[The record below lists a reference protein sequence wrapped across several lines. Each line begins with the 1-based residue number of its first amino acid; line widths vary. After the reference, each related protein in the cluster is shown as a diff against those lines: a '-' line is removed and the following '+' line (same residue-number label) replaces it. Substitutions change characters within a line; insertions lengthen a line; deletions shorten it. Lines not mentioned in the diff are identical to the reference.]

1 MKILTQ
7 TARILTGLLFVFSG
21 LVKGI
26 DPMGTAFKFGD
37 YFTAFRMGFLDDL
50 ALPLSILL
58 CLVEFITG
66 MMLLSGSMVRLA
78 SWMAALFM
86 ALFTPLTLVLALFNP
101 VSDCGCFGDAII
113 MTNWQT
119 FFKNVVITLLV
130 VFVFIRKD
138 DPAGTLPVR
147 TGLNFTLVFIFLFL
161 LFMRYNLAYLPMI
174 DFRPYKVGTNLP
186 EAMAIPPDAEP
197 DKYDIRFIYE
207 KDGVSKEFTL
217 NDYPADDTTWKF
229 VDQKSV
235 LISRGYLPSIHDF
248 TLISRE
254 GADMT
259 DEVTGHQGD
268 IVLMVARRLENSD
281 RKGLVKGYDLGITLR
296 DRGIKFYI
304 ITAST
309 PETAGELVTGFD
321 ALFADEV
328 MLKTVIRSD
337 PGFVFLHNGTVMAK
351 WSHHNLP
358 EKEKFEGDL
367 NSLALKF
374 QAATKN
380 RLVVAG
386 AVLAILLAIAL
397 TLPFRLK
404 TNHGNKKEKLSKS
417 NIQ

>member
-21 LVKGI
+21 FVKGI

-37 YFTAFRMGFLDDL
+37 YFTAFRMDFLDDL

-78 SWMAALFM
+78 SWMAAIFM
-86 ALFTPLTLVLALFNP
+86 ALFTPLTLVLAIFNP

-130 VFVFIRKD
+130 VYVFIKRD
-138 DPAGTLPVR
+138 DRTGTLPVR
-147 TGLNFTLVFIFLFL
+147 AGLNFTLALIFLFL
-161 LFMRYNLAYLPMI
+161 LFMRYNLSYLPMI

-186 EAMAIPPDAEP
+186 EAMAVPHDAEP

-235 LISRGYLPSIHDF
+235 LISRGYIPPIHDF

-259 DEVTGHQGD
+259 DEVTGNQGD
-268 IVLMVARRLENSD
+268 MVLMVARRLEKSD
-281 RKGLVKGYDLGITLR
+281 RKGLVKGYDLGIALL

-304 ITAST
+304 VTAST
-309 PETAGELVTGFD
+309 PSTAGELVTGFD
-321 ALFADEV
+321 ALFADEI

-337 PGFVFLHNGTVMAK
+337 PGFVLLHNGTVMAK
-351 WSHHNLP
+351 WSYHNLP
-358 EKEKFEGDL
+358 AKEQFKGDL
-367 NSLALKF
+367 NSLALSY
-374 QAATKN
+374 QTATKN
-380 RLVVAG
+380 RLAVAAALL
-386 AVLAILLAIAL
+386 AVLLAIAL

-404 TNHGNKKEKLSKS
+404 SDPGNNKETL
-417 NIQ
+417 

>member
-21 LVKGI
+21 FVKGI

-37 YFTAFRMGFLDDL
+37 YFTAFKLGFLDDL
-50 ALPLSILL
+50 ALPLAILL

-86 ALFTPLTLVLALFNP
+86 ALFTPLTLVLAIFNP
-101 VSDCGCFGDAII
+101 VSDCGCFGDAIHL
-113 MTNWQT
+113 TNWQT

-130 VFVFIRKD
+130 VFVFIRRD
-138 DPAGTLPVR
+138 DRTGTLSVKA
-147 TGLNFTLVFIFLFL
+147 GLIFTLVVSFLFL
-161 LFMRYNLAYLPMI
+161 LFMRYNLTYLPII

-186 EAMAIPPDAEP
+186 EAMAIPPDAVP

-207 KDGVSKEFTL
+207 KDGVSREFTL

-235 LISRGYLPSIHDF
+235 LISKGYVPPIHDF
-248 TLISRE
+248 TLISSE
-254 GADMT
+254 GTDMT
-259 DEVTGHQGD
+259 DNVTGHQGD
-268 IVLMVARRLENSD
+268 VVLMVARRLEKSD
-281 RKGLVKGYDLGITLR
+281 REGLVKGYDLGIALR
-296 DRGIKFYI
+296 EREVKFYI
-304 ITAST
+304 VTAST
-309 PETAGELVTGFD
+309 PGTAAGMVTGFD
-321 ALFADEV
+321 TLFADET

-337 PGFVFLHNGTVMAK
+337 PGFILLHNGTIMAK

-358 EKEKFEGDL
+358 GNEKFGGDL
-367 NSLALKF
+367 SALALKF
-374 QAATKN
+374 QVDYKN

-386 AVLAILLAIAL
+386 AILSILLAIAL

-404 TNHGNKKEKLSKS
+404 TGPENQNETLK
-417 NIQ
+417 

>member
-1 MKILTQ
+1 MKIVTQ

-21 LVKGI
+21 FIKGI
-26 DPMGTAFKFGD
+26 DPMGTAFKLGD

-50 ALPLSILL
+50 ALPLSIVL

-66 MMLLSGSMVRLA
+66 MMLLSGSMVKLA
-78 SWMAALFM
+78 SWIAALFM
-86 ALFTPLTLVLALFNP
+86 ALFTPLTLVLAIFNP

-130 VFVFIRKD
+130 VYVFINRD
-138 DPAGTLPVR
+138 DRAGTLPVR
-147 TGLNFTLVFIFLFL
+147 ASLNFTLALIFLFL
-161 LFMRYNLAYLPMI
+161 LFMRYNLAYLPII
-174 DFRPYKVGTNLP
+174 DFRPYKVGTHLP

-197 DKYDIRFIYE
+197 DKYDIRFVYE

-235 LISRGYLPSIHDF
+235 LLSRGYMPPIHDF
-248 TLISRE
+248 TLISSE

-259 DEVTGHQGD
+259 DEVTGNQGD
-268 IVLMVARRLENSD
+268 LVLMVARRLEESD
-281 RKGLVKGYDLGITLR
+281 RKGLVKGYDLGIALR
-296 DRGIKFYI
+296 DRGIQFYI
-304 ITAST
+304 VTAST

-321 ALFADEV
+321 ALFADEI

-337 PGFVFLHNGTVMAK
+337 PGFILLHNGTVMAK

-358 EKEKFEGDL
+358 DKEQFEGNL
-367 NSLALKF
+367 NSLALRS
-374 QAATKN
+374 QAGTKE
-380 RLVVAG
+380 RLVLAG
-386 AVLAILLAIAL
+386 CVLAILLAISL

-404 TNHGNKKEKLSKS
+404 SVSENK
-417 NIQ
+417 I